1 MRVIAGVAK
10 GRNLL
15 SVPGAGTRP
24 VTDLVKGALFNILGP
39 DVVGATF
46 LDLFAGTGSVGIEAL
61 SRGASLAVFV
71 EVARKAV
78 ATVQKNLELTGL
90 AERAQVIH
98 EDVFR
103 FLRQADPEQRF
114 DYIYVAPPQ
123 YQDLWVKTLL
133 ALNEKPLLT
142 AEGRIV
148 VQIHPKEFHPLS
160 TPRLRLV
167 DERHYGD
174 TALYFYALSDQ
185 GETPTEPEDV
195 D

>member
-10 GRNLL
+10 GRNLF
-15 SVPGAGTRP
+15 SVPGSGTRP

-39 DVVGATF
+39 DIVGATF

-90 AERAQVIH
+90 AERAQVVH

-123 YQDLWVKTLL
+123 YQDLWAKTLL

-142 AEGRIV
+142 EEGRIV
-148 VQIHPKEFHPLS
+148 VQIHPKEFHPLA

-185 GETPTEPEDV
+185 EETPEPEDA